1 MSQAVQS
8 RQENHS
14 WVLWVRL
21 LAGPLIWA
29 AHFLLGYLLVEAFCQ
44 TGLHFNILG
53 FDGLSF
59 ILVAMTVLAVIGS
72 GLLGWQS
79 YREWGNMNLGISLRD
94 RLKQT
99 ERWSDEAV
107 EFMYFSGFLLSVL
120 FTATILM
127 VGLPVF
133 FLRTCG

>member
-1 MSQAVQS
+1 MSQAVQT
-8 RQENHS
+8 RQENNS

-29 AHFLLGYLLVEAFCQ
+29 AHFMLGYLLVEAFCQ
-44 TGLHFNILG
+44 TGLNFNVLG
-53 FDGLSF
+53 IDGLSF
-59 ILVAMTVLAVIGS
+59 ILVAITLLAVAGS
-72 GLLGWQS
+72 AILGLQS
-79 YREWGNMNLGISLRD
+79 YREWGNMNTGMSLRD

-133 FLRTCG
+133 FLRTCA

>member
-1 MSQAVQS
+1 MSQAVQT
-8 RQENHS
+8 RQENNS

-29 AHFLLGYLLVEAFCQ
+29 AHFMLGYLLVEAFCQ
-44 TGLHFNILG
+44 TGLNFNVLG
-53 FDGLSF
+53 IDGLSF
-59 ILVAMTVLAVIGS
+59 ILVAITLLAVAGS
-72 GLLGWQS
+72 AILGFQS
-79 YREWGNMNLGISLRD
+79 YREWGNINKGMSLRD

-133 FLRTCG
+133 FLRTCA